1 MEVTVM
7 KQSTVSIEH
16 TKDTTDLFI
25 LKHKDLDVAM
35 MKMDVR
41 TGMIE
46 YILSVYLP
54 EELPAGC
61 APDGTGLGEWWKL
74 RAIPDS
80 RKGIRQVLS
89 RLSEETS
96 QSLML
101 SSYGLSLTDHY
112 WIQPVGQELYWK
124 DLNFYENDFT
134 DKLGDIL
141 TDSERDQSVS
151 DGISKLSPSVSVNG
165 DMKKKWIIRNGRRY
179 LLKVNPNYHS
189 QQAVNEVI
197 AGKLH
202 ERLGWKNYVSYEMG
216 AIHIRGGEYP
226 CSLSPMLRRNSC
238 QHIR

>member
-1 MEVTVM
+1 MT
-7 KQSTVSIEH
+7 QSAVSIEH

-46 YILSVYLP
+46 YVLAVYLP
-54 EELPAGC
+54 EELPADC

-89 RLSEETS
+89 RLSEETC

-134 DKLGDIL
+134 DELGDIL
-141 TDSERDQSVS
+141 TDSERSRSGS

-165 DMKKKWIIRNGRRY
+165 DMKKK
-179 LLKVNPNYHS
+179 S
-189 QQAVNEVI
+189 QP
-197 AGKLH
+197 AGGK
-202 ERLGWKNYVSYEMG
+202 
-216 AIHIRGGEYP
+216 
-226 CSLSPMLRRNSC
+226 
-238 QHIR
+238 